1 MPQHDYNLSNQSFP
15 AFRADTNSALVALA
29 TNNSGPLEPSTP
41 YAFMRWADQ
50 DTGLWKVRNSSNTAW
65 VTIGPIDQTAYGLAP
80 LASPQFTGTP
90 TAPTA
95 AAGTSTVQLATTAFV
110 ATAVAPV
117 AAAVALAAPVLGT
130 VQSSTSGTA
139 INFTGIPSYAKR
151 VTLLF
156 NGVSQSSANDIL
168 VQLGVGTTP
177 TTSGYTQ
184 SQSVLVFTGGGT
196 TVVTSSAGIPVTN
209 FLPAYIIS
217 GRLVIERFD
226 PSGNT
231 WLATGHFTTTAGAIG
246 AITSA
251 GVVSLSGAL
260 GMVRVTTAAG
270 TAAFDLGSMNIIV
283 E

>member
-1 MPQHDYNLSNQSFP
+1 MPQHDYNISNQSFS
-15 AFRADTNSALVALA
+15 AFRADLNSALVASA
-29 TNNSGPLEPSTP
+29 TNNSGPLEPSPP
-41 YAFMRWADQ
+41 YAFMDWPDQ
-50 DTGLWKVRNSSNTAW
+50 ATGLWKVRNSSNTAW
-65 VTIGPIDQTAYGLAP
+65 VTIGLIDQVGYGLAP
-80 LASPQFTGTP
+80 LASPQLSGTP

-95 AAGTSTVQLATTAFV
+95 AAGNSTVQIANTAF
-110 ATAVAPV
+110 V
-117 AAAVALAAPVLGT
+117 AAAVAPAAPVLGT

-156 NGVSQSSANDIL
+156 NGVSQSSANDML

-177 TTSGYTQ
+177 TTSGYAQ
-184 SQSVLVFTGGGT
+184 SQSILVFVGGPT
-196 TVVTSSAGIPVTN
+196 TVATSAAGIPILN
-209 FLPAYIIS
+209 FLPAYVIN
-217 GRLVIERFD
+217 GRLVIDKLD

-246 AITSA
+246 AITST

-270 TAAFDLGSMNIIV
+270 TAPFDLGSMNIVV

>member
-1 MPQHDYNLSNQSFP
+1 MAQHDYSIADADGA
-15 AFRADTNSALVALA
+15 AFLADLNNALA
-29 TNNSGPLEPSTP
+29 AAVTNNSGIAAPSVT
-41 YAFMRWADQ
+41 YAFMRWPDQ
-50 DTGLWKVRNSSNTAW
+50 ATGLWKERNSSNTAW
-65 VTIGPIDQTAYGLAP
+65 VTIGPIDQAAYGLAP

-95 AAGTSTVQLATTAFV
+95 AAGTSTVQIASTAFV
-110 ATAVAPV
+110 AGAV
-117 AAAVALAAPVLGT
+117 AAAIAPAAPVLGT

-156 NGVSQSSANDIL
+156 NGVSQSGTNDIL

-177 TTSGYTQ
+177 TTSGYAQ
-184 SQSVLVFTGGGT
+184 GQSVLVFTSGGT
-196 TVVTSSAGIPVTN
+196 TVTTSSAGIPIVN
-209 FLPAYIIS
+209 FLPSYIIN
-217 GRLVIERFD
+217 GRLVIEKFD

-246 AITSA
+246 AITST

-270 TAAFDLGSMNIIV
+270 TAPFDGGSMNIVI

>member
-1 MPQHDYNLSNQSFP
+1 MPQHDYNISNQSFP
-15 AFRADTNSALVALA
+15 AFRADINNALVALA
-29 TNNSGPLEPSTP
+29 TQGSGALPPSET
-41 YAFMRWADQ
+41 YAFQRWF
-50 DTGLWKVRNSSNTAW
+50 DTTAGLVKERNSTNTAW
-65 VTIGPIDQTAYGLAP
+65 IVIGQIDQPAYGLAS
-80 LASPQFTGTP
+80 LASPQLSGTP

-95 AAGTSTVQLATTAFV
+95 AAGTSTVQIANTAFV
-110 ATAVAPV
+110 AGAVAPV

-177 TTSGYTQ
+177 TTSGYAQGQ
-184 SQSVLVFTGGGT
+184 SILVFTGGGT
-196 TVVTSSAGIPVTN
+196 TVATSAAGIPILN
-209 FLPAYIIS
+209 FLPAYIIN

-246 AITSA
+246 AITST
-251 GVVSLSGAL
+251 GIVSLSGPL

-270 TAAFDLGSMNIIV
+270 TAAFDLGSTNIVI

>member
-1 MPQHDYNLSNQSFP
+1 MPQHDYNISNQSFS
-15 AFRADTNSALVALA
+15 AFRADVNSALVAVA
-29 TNNSGPLEPSTP
+29 TNNSGALEPSPT
-41 YAFMRWADQ
+41 YAFMRWPDQ
-50 DTGLWKVRNSSNTAW
+50 ATGLWKVRNSSNTGW
-65 VTIGPIDQTAYGLAP
+65 VTIGPIDQAAYGLAP
-80 LASPQFTGTP
+80 LESPQLTGTP

-95 AAGTSTVQLATTAFV
+95 AADTSTVQIATTAFV
-110 ATAVAPV
+110 AGAVAP
-117 AAAVALAAPVLGT
+117 AVPVLGT

-177 TTSGYTQ
+177 TTSGYAQ
-184 SQSVLVFTGGGT
+184 GQSVLVFVSGGT
-196 TVVTSSAGIPVTN
+196 TVTTSSAGIPITN
-209 FLPAYIIS
+209 FLPAYIIN
-217 GRLVIERFD
+217 GRLVIDRFND
-226 PSGNT
+226 AGNT
-231 WLATGHFTTTAGAIG
+231 WLATGQFTTTAGAIG
-246 AITSA
+246 AITST

-270 TAAFDLGSMNIIV
+270 TAAFDSGSMNIVI